1 MSSTKILVG
10 IDFSQESELAARHS
24 LDIARHIGAELVLLH
39 AGATIELPEV
49 PGGVT
54 SLSSTTLRA
63 IESYRSVLGAT
74 LARDR
79 EQLAELRRSLSG
91 QGPEVSQM
99 FIEGFPADGLC
110 QAARELGAV
119 LTVLG
124 SHGRTGLRWL
134 LLGSVAGQT
143 IRQIESDALIAR
155 GQPPHG
161 GYRRVTI
168 ATDFSPS
175 AARALERGVAL
186 AGRGAQIDVVHFHV
200 GGLPRVEPYDAVLSA
215 MGTDVDL
222 EITADLQAAGRL
234 LIEPYRAADTDIRFH
249 AVAEAVTPGIVHWL
263 ERHRT
268 DLAVI
273 GSHGRRGVRRLVLGS
288 VAEVVARRAPCTVL
302 VARGAEAVT
311 VADRETDRAA
321 A

>member
-1 MSSTKILVG
+1 MSSSKILVG
-10 IDFSQESELAARHS
+10 IDFSTESEVAARHA
-24 LDIARHIGAELVLLH
+24 LDIARHVGAEMVLLH
-39 AGATIELPEV
+39 AGAIIELPQV
-49 PGGVT
+49 PGGIE
-54 SLSSTTLRA
+54 SLSDTTRRA
-63 IESYRSVLGAT
+63 IESYRAVLSQT
-74 LARDR
+74 LVRDR
-79 EQLAELRRSLSG
+79 ERLAELRRSLSG

-119 LTVLG
+119 LTILG

-155 GQPPHG
+155 GEPPHG
-161 GYRRVTI
+161 GYHRVTI

-175 AARALERGVAL
+175 AVRALEQGVAL

-200 GGLPRVEPYDAVLSA
+200 GGLPRVEPYDAVLTA
-215 MGTDVDL
+215 LGTDVDR
-222 EITADLQAAGRL
+222 EITADLEAAGQG
-234 LIEPYRAADTDIRFH
+234 LIEPHRGAGADIRFH
-249 AVAEAVTPGIVHWL
+249 AVAEPVMPGIVHWL

-268 DLAVI
+268 DLVVV

-288 VAEVVARRAPCTVL
+288 VAEVVARRAPCSVL
-302 VARGAEAVT
+302 VARAAPAAAE
-311 VADRETDRAA
+311 RESDERAA